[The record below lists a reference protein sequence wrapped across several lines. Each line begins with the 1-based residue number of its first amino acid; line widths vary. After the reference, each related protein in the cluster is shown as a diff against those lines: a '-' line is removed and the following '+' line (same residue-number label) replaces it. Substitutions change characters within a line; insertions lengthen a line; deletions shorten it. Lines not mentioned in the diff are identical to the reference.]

1 MNNSKKVNG
10 KWSKKDH
17 KKVYSRS
24 DRAITLIALIVTI
37 IVLLI
42 LAGVT
47 INLAVNNQGIFN
59 KAKTATGA
67 YKMAGAREKIETLMS
82 EYVMEKVT
90 NESLTLKDYLTG
102 KEGIG
107 NITDNGDGTLS
118 VEVNDVY
125 LFKIKDDGTEV
136 IDTET
141 LKGIVPNVSYE
152 LYSDTAGTSKID
164 KTKKYDKIYI
174 GVKVSNASDYTS
186 TPTIELKDTSGK
198 TLSSTSVNGFNG
210 YYEVNKEGSFTL
222 KVTGTN
228 KDGTRSK
235 TQTITIANLAILP
248 GSTILRASAP
258 KISVSGLKYA
268 DLDGDGIAD
277 GIIVADISKD
287 STDKD
292 TYKGGNPWGNKWGS
306 FSYTKKET
314 SELRGYSENT
324 NYKYTNSDGNEVAG
338 TLITCTNNTG
348 TPRYYILSLAD
359 YDGNGHY
366 WYKNASGKM
375 SDYSTFTSE
384 AFGKGKENTE
394 KMIERMKNHSDTSK
408 YNSVDY
414 GEATTGTNADI
425 WNIIEDK
432 VKEGWFVPSK
442 AEWAAFASYLN
453 TSKTSAETNYYV
465 NYGLNNWYWSSS
477 QDLNNGAWGV
487 GFDNGCMS
495 CGTVNAASSLRLC
508 TTF

>member
-1 MNNSKKVNG
+1 MSNSKKVNE
-10 KWSKKDH
+10 KWSKKDCQ
-17 KKVYSRS
+17 KSSKRVYSRS
-24 DRAITLIALIVTI
+24 DKAITLIALIVTI

-47 INLAVNNQGIFN
+47 INLAVNNQGIFS
-59 KAKTATGA
+59 KARTATGA

-118 VEVNDVY
+118 VEVDDVY

-248 GSTILRASAP
+248 GSTILRKNAP

-268 DLDGDGIAD
+268 DLDGDGTAD

-287 STDKD
+287 SADTT
-292 TYKGGNPWGNKWGS
+292 TYKGKNPWGNSNGS

-314 SELRGYSENT
+314 SELREYSENT
-324 NYKYTNSDGNEVAG
+324 SYKYTNADGNQVEG
-338 TLITCTNNTG
+338 TLIKCTNNTG
-348 TPRYYILSLAD
+348 TPRYYVLSLAD
-359 YDGNGHY
+359 YDTNVHY
-366 WYKNASGKM
+366 WYKNAWVKM
-375 SDYSTFTSE
+375 SDSTFTSKD
-384 AFGKGKENTE
+384 FGKGKENTE
-394 KMIERMKNHSDTSK
+394 KMIDRMKNHSDTSK
-408 YNSVDY
+408 YKYDY
-414 GEATTGTNADI
+414 GEPTTGENADI

-432 VKEGWFVPSK
+432 VKEGWFVPSE

-453 TSKTSAETNYYV
+453 TSSNWYV
-465 NYGLNNWYWSSS
+465 NYGLNNSYWSSS
-477 QDLNNGAWGV
+477 QYSNISAWCVTFSG
-487 GFDNGCMS
+487 GNMYCN
-495 CGTVNAASSLRLC
+495 TVDSPHGLRLC
-508 TTF
+508 ATF

>member
-1 MNNSKKVNG
+1 MNNLKKVDE
-10 KWSKKDH
+10 KCSKKDH
-17 KKVYSRS
+17 RKSSKKVYSRS
-24 DRAITLIALIVTI
+24 DKAITLIALIVTI

-118 VEVNDVY
+118 VEVDDVY

-210 YYEVNKEGSFTL
+210 YYEVNKDGRFTL

-235 TQTITIANLAILP
+235 TQTIMIANLAILP
-248 GSTILRASAP
+248 GSTILRANAR

-287 STDKD
+287 STD
-292 TYKGGNPWGNKWGS
+292 
-306 FSYTKKET
+306 TKVT
-314 SELRGYSENT
+314 SRLRGYSENT
-324 NYKYTNSDGNEVAG
+324 YKYTNADGTQVDG
-338 TLITCTNNTG
+338 TLIKCTNNTG

-359 YDGNGHY
+359 YDGNFHY
-366 WYKNASGKM
+366 WYKNAKGNM
-375 SDYSTFTSE
+375 SDYSTFTSKD
-384 AFGKGKENTE
+384 FGKGKENTE
-394 KMIERMKNHSDTSK
+394 KMIDRMKNHSDSQ
-408 YNSVDY
+408 YNGVDY

-442 AEWAAFASYLN
+442 AEWSTFMTNLKAQGLT
-453 TSKTSAETNYYV
+453 TSNYQSSFGLH
-465 NYGLNNWYWSSS
+465 NYYWSSS
-477 QDLNNGAWGV
+477 QYDDINAWCV
-487 GFDNGCMS
+487 DFIRWYCAQLRCEY
-495 CGTVNAASSLRLC
+495 CGWPAFVCDFLGM
-508 TTF
+508 

>member
-17 KKVYSRS
+17 KKSSKKVYSRS

-59 KAKTATGA
+59 KARTATGA

-90 NESLTLKDYLTG
+90 NESLTLKDYLAG

-107 NITDNGDGTLS
+107 NITDNGDDTLS
-118 VEVNDVY
+118 VEVDDVY

-235 TQTITIANLAILP
+235 TQTITIANLAILL
-248 GSTILRASAP
+248 GSTILRKNAP

-287 STDKD
+287 STD
-292 TYKGGNPWGNKWGS
+292 
-306 FSYTKKET
+306 TKVT
-314 SELRGYSENT
+314 SELREYSENK
-324 NYKYTNSDGNEVAG
+324 NYKYTNADGTQVDG
-338 TLITCTNNTG
+338 TLIKCTNNTG
-348 TPRYYILSLAD
+348 TPQYYVLSLAD
-359 YDGNGHY
+359 YDTNGHY
-366 WYKNASGKM
+366 WYKNALSKM
-375 SDYSTFTSE
+375 SDYSTFTS
-384 AFGKGKENTE
+384 ADFGKGKDNTD
-394 KMIERMKNHSDTSK
+394 KMIDRMKNHTK
-408 YNSVDY
+408 YNPDY
-414 GEATTGTNADI
+414 GEPTTGTYADV

-442 AEWAAFASYLN
+442 AEWSTFMTNLKAQGLT
-453 TSKTSAETNYYV
+453 TSNYQSSFGLH
-465 NYGLNNWYWSSS
+465 NYYWSSS
-477 QDLNNGAWGV
+477 QRDNYDAWYVHFSYG
-487 GFDNGCMS
+487 NMS
-495 CGTVNAASSLRLC
+495 DYSVSYTTSLRLC
-508 TTF
+508 ATF

>member
-118 VEVNDVY
+118 VEVDDVY

-248 GSTILRASAP
+248 GSTILRANAP
-258 KISVSGLKYA
+258 KISVPGLKYA

-287 STDKD
+287 STGPT
-292 TYKGGNPWGNKWGS
+292 TYKGKNPWGDSYGS

-314 SELRGYSENT
+314 SELREYSENT
-324 NYKYTNSDGNEVAG
+324 YEYTNADGYKVEG
-338 TLITCTNNTG
+338 TLIKCTNNTG
-348 TPRYYILSLAD
+348 TPRYYVLSLAD
-359 YDGNGHY
+359 YDGHFHY
-366 WYKNASGKM
+366 WYKNASGNM
-375 SDYSTFTSE
+375 GDYSTFTSKD
-384 AFGKGKENTE
+384 FGKGKENTE
-394 KMIERMKNHSDTSK
+394 KMIDRMKNHTK
-408 YNSVDY
+408 YNPDY
-414 GEATTGTNADI
+414 REPTTGTDADI

-453 TSKTSAETNYYV
+453 TSKTSTDTNYYV
-465 NYGLNNWYWSSS
+465 NYGLSDWYWSSS
-477 QDLNNGAWGV
+477 QYSNYNAWSVYFYSWVYERRRCRWYG
-487 GFDNGCMS
+487 
-495 CGTVNAASSLRLC
+495 
-508 TTF
+508 

>member
-118 VEVNDVY
+118 VEVDDVY

-235 TQTITIANLAILP
+235 TQTITIANLAIIP
-248 GSTILRASAP
+248 GSTILRANAP
-258 KISVSGLKYA
+258 KISVPGLKYA

-287 STDKD
+287 STGPT
-292 TYKGGNPWGNKWGS
+292 TYKGKNPWGDSNGS

-314 SELRGYSENT
+314 SELREYSENT
-324 NYKYTNSDGNEVAG
+324 YEYTNADGYKVKG
-338 TLITCTNNTG
+338 TLIKCTNNTG
-348 TPRYYILSLAD
+348 TPRYYVLSLAN
-359 YDGNGHY
+359 YDANVHY
-366 WYKNASGKM
+366 WYKNAYGKM
-375 SDYSTFTSE
+375 SDYSTFTSKD
-384 AFGKGKENTE
+384 FGKGKENTE
-394 KMIERMKNHSDTSK
+394 KMIERMKNHSDSK
-408 YNSVDY
+408 YNGVDY
-414 GEATTGTNADI
+414 GEPTTGTNADI

-453 TSKTSAETNYYV
+453 TSKTSTDTNYYV
-465 NYGLNNWYWSSS
+465 NYGLSDWYWSSS
-477 QDLNNGAWGV
+477 QYSNYNAWSVYFYSWVYERRRCRWYG
-487 GFDNGCMS
+487 
-495 CGTVNAASSLRLC
+495 
-508 TTF
+508 

>member
-1 MNNSKKVNG
+1 
-10 KWSKKDH
+10 
-17 KKVYSRS
+17 
-24 DRAITLIALIVTI
+24 
-37 IVLLI
+37 
-42 LAGVT
+42 
-47 INLAVNNQGIFN
+47 
-59 KAKTATGA
+59 
-67 YKMAGAREKIETLMS
+67 
-82 EYVMEKVT
+82 
-90 NESLTLKDYLTG
+90 
-102 KEGIG
+102 
-107 NITDNGDGTLS
+107 
-118 VEVNDVY
+118 
-125 LFKIKDDGTEV
+125 
-136 IDTET
+136 
-141 LKGIVPNVSYE
+141 VPNVSYE

-210 YYEVNKEGSFTL
+210 YYEVNKEGRFTL

-248 GSTILRASAP
+248 GSTILRKNAQ

-287 STDKD
+287 STDKT
-292 TYKGGNPWGNKWGS
+292 TYKGGNPWYNSNGG
-306 FSYTKKET
+306 FTYTKVT
-314 SELRGYSENT
+314 SGLREYSENT
-324 NYKYTNSDGNEVAG
+324 GYKYTNADGNEVAG

-348 TPRYYILSLAD
+348 TPRYYVLSLAN

-366 WYKNASGKM
+366 WYKNAKGKM
-375 SDYSTFTSE
+375 SDYSTFTSKD
-384 AFGKGKENTE
+384 FGKGKENTE
-394 KMIERMKNHSDTSK
+394 KMIDRMKNHSDSK
-408 YNSVDY
+408 YNGVDY

-453 TSKTSAETNYYV
+453 TSKTNTDTNYYV
-465 NYGLNNWYWSSS
+465 NYGLNSWCWSSS
-477 QDLNNGAWGV
+477 QYNYNNAWYVSFYYGYMGNYDV
-487 GFDNGCMS
+487 YNTG
-495 CGTVNAASSLRLC
+495 SLRLC
-508 TTF
+508 ATF

>member
-47 INLAVNNQGIFN
+47 INLAVNNQGIFS
-59 KAKTATGA
+59 KARTATGA

-118 VEVNDVY
+118 VEVDDVY

-210 YYEVNKEGSFTL
+210 YYEVNKEGRFTL

-248 GSTILRASAP
+248 GSTILRAKAP

-292 TYKGGNPWGNKWGS
+292 TYKGGNPWGNRDGS
-306 FSYTKKET
+306 FSYTKAT
-314 SELRGYSENT
+314 SGLRAYSENT
-324 NYKYTNSDGNEVAG
+324 NYKYTNADGNEVAG

-366 WYKNASGKM
+366 WYKNAYGKM
-375 SDYSTFTSE
+375 SDYSTFTSKDFE
-384 AFGKGKENTE
+384 KGKENTE
-394 KMIERMKNHSDTSK
+394 KMIDRMKNHSDTSK
-408 YNSVDY
+408 YSVEY
-414 GEATTGTNADI
+414 EEPTTGTNADI

-453 TSKTSAETNYYV
+453 ISKTSAETSYYV

-477 QDLNNGAWGV
+477 QSDNRFAWHVSFGY
-487 GFDNGCMS
+487 GCM
-495 CGTVNAASSLRLC
+495 GTTNVSGTDSLRLC
-508 TTF
+508 ATF